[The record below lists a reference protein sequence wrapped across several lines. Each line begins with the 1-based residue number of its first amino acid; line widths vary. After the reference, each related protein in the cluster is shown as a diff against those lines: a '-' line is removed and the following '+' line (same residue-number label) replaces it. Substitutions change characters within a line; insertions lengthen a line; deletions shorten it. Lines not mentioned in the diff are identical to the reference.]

1 MTEVKEEDSGGKH
14 SPILQPVSE
23 ELKTTTATATATAT
37 ATITANVT
45 ATNSPSKTTID
56 KLMEDSTPPPKNQK
70 TTE

>member
-23 ELKTTTATATATAT
+23 ELKTTTATATAT